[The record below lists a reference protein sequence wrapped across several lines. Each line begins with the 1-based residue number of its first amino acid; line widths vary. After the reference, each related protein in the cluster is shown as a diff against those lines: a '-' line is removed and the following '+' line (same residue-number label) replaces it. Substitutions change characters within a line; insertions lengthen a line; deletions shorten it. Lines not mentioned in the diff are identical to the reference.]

1 VLKTQGTFPVSHG
14 PYAFL
19 KVLSSPGDGPVYLA
33 ALSGATK
40 PWVVKA
46 LPLHGQG
53 AVDTG
58 ALKAETEKLA
68 GMHCPHLVAVRASPE
83 IERDGGLVM
92 EYLRGKS
99 LAAICE
105 RAEEYSVLLP
115 TELGLVVAH
124 DAFSAAEAFHAFEG
138 AGRVH
143 GNITTRT
150 ILVGY
155 SGDVK
160 VAGYRIGARAGARVP
175 AGVDAHV
182 TKDLKAVAGILY
194 DLPFEMFPTEL
205 TKLVPH
211 LLEDHVAAVEATAAV
226 QAFLHE
232 HVPSA
237 RHRRR
242 VAEWL
247 KDVFLDQF
255 DEEARDEARLLASA
269 TPLLVPSRVRPV
281 AKRVS
286 VLGGTTAMLALIGGG
301 AVLMSHRRPPPAHS
315 EAMRVEAMA
324 TVAQSQALPPVSPP
338 AEAPIPAI
346 PAPAPAPAQVIP
358 SDPNDPGSAAAR
370 PSKPPPSDG
379 PDSRPTKRESEGMP
393 AERLLREAEAAFD
406 AGRRIEAI
414 NLGIQAV
421 NSGGG
426 VRAHLALGEYYHSV
440 YRYQD
445 ALNHYRAAI
454 EIEPG
459 NKLALT
465 GIRLLEKKISP
476 CQ

>member
-1 VLKTQGTFPVSHG
+1 MLNTQGTFPVSHG
-14 PYAFL
+14 LYAFL

-40 PWVVKA
+40 PWVIKA
-46 LPLHGQG
+46 LPLQGQG
-53 AVDTG
+53 AVDIG

-68 GMHCPHLVAVRASPE
+68 RMHSRHLAAVRASPE
-83 IERDGGLVM
+83 IERDGGLVV
-92 EYLRGKS
+92 EYLRGKP

-105 RAEEYSVLLP
+105 RAEEYAVLLP

-124 DAFSAAEAFHAFEG
+124 DVFAAAEAFHTFEG

-143 GNITTRT
+143 GNITART

-160 VAGYRIGARAGARVP
+160 VAGYRPGFHVP
-175 AGVDAHV
+175 AGVEAHV
-182 TKDLKAVAGILY
+182 TRDLKAVAGILC
-194 DLPFEMFPTEL
+194 DLPFEMFPKEL
-205 TKLVPH
+205 TKLVPR
-211 LLEDHVAAVEATAAV
+211 LLEDNVSAVEATAAV
-226 QAFLHE
+226 RAFLHE
-232 HVPSA
+232 RVPSA
-237 RHRRR
+237 EDRRR
-242 VAEWL
+242 VAAWL
-247 KDVFLDQF
+247 KDVFQDQF

-269 TPLLVPSRVRPV
+269 TPLLAPSRVRPV
-281 AKRVS
+281 ARRVS
-286 VLGGTTAMLALIGGG
+286 VLGGTTAMLALLGGG
-301 AVLMSHRRPPPAHS
+301 VALMSHRRPLPAHS
-315 EAMRVEAMA
+315 EAMHIETMA
-324 TVAQSQALPPVSPP
+324 TVAPGQALPPASPP
-338 AEAPIPAI
+338 TEPPVPAI
-346 PAPAPAPAQVIP
+346 PAPTSTPAPVAP
-358 SDPNDPGSAAAR
+358 SDPVIASAR
-370 PSKPPPSDG
+370 LSKPPPSGTPDG
-379 PDSRPTKRESEGMP
+379 RPTKREAEDSP

-406 AGRRIEAI
+406 AGKRIEAI

-440 YRYQD
+440 HRYQD
-445 ALNHYRAAI
+445 ALNHYRAAV

-459 NKLALT
+459 NQLALT